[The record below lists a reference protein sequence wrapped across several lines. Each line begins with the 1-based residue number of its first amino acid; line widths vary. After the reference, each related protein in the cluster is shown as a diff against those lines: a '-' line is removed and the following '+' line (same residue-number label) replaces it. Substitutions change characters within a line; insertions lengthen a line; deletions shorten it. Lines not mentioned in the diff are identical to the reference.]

1 METKIEIEDFKGLI
15 GRRHSTFMVIF
26 LLIFFLIGIRALILP
41 PVYRSEATILIKEQE
56 IPQDYVKSTITSYAE
71 ERLQLVSRN
80 IMMPSKLMEIINKF
94 DLYREIQ
101 DSGSGDKLIE
111 KMTGDINLQTIS
123 ADVIDKRTGR
133 EREATIAF
141 SLAYEGKDPVI
152 VQKVAKE
159 LASLYIK
166 EELKTRE
173 SITSSA
179 TSFFQQEAT
188 DLGNE
193 ILNLENRISK
203 FKKAH
208 IGELPE
214 HNQLN
219 LQAIARLEIA
229 IDQVNQKIRTL
240 QKKIVNLNEQIAT
253 VDPISPVVSEVGK
266 MTIDP
271 KVRLKQLRLEYLH
284 IRSRLTEKH
293 PDVKMLAK
301 EIGDLEV
308 QIINSENSDVKVA
321 RLNDER
327 QDQSAI
333 MEGGSGQTLPDVM
346 RLSNE
351 MEIDSNEPEV
361 RLAEEKAEAGIE
373 KAPDNPA
380 YISLKTQIIT
390 AETELH
396 DLLPERKKLES
407 MISEYRKKIEKTPF
421 VEKDYNKLKRDYETA
436 KNKHAEIMNKL
447 MAAQVAQKM
456 EKKQHGERFIIAE
469 SPRLPE
475 IPYKPNRFAIL
486 LIGFTLAMISASGVS
501 LALEMFDSSIKTPSE
516 LNSTSEA
523 PLLAVLPYV
532 ENNWEKR
539 RRRIKLAF
547 EVVVIA
553 LATILVLII
562 AYHPTEPLEALL
574 KGGEQ
579 VFAQTKNLL
588 IHFTDLRGDI

>member
-1 METKIEIEDFKGLI
+1 METKIEIEDFRGFI
-15 GRRHSTFMVIF
+15 GRRRRTFMVIF

-71 ERLQLVSRN
+71 ERLQLVSRH

-101 DSGSGDKLIE
+101 DSGSEDKLIE
-111 KMTGDINLQTIS
+111 RMTGDTSLQTIS
-123 ADVIDKRTGR
+123 ADVIDKRTGK

-159 LASLYIK
+159 LASLYVK
-166 EELKTRE
+166 EDLKTRE
-173 SITSSA
+173 NITSSA

-219 LQAIARLEIA
+219 LQAIARLGIA
-229 IDQVNQKIRTL
+229 IDQVKQKIRTL

-271 KVRLKQLRLEYLH
+271 KVRQKQLRLEYLH

-293 PDVKMLAK
+293 PDVKILAK

-308 QIINSENSDVKVA
+308 QIMNSENSGVKVA

-327 QDQSAI
+327 HDQSAI
-333 MEGGSGQTLPDVM
+333 LEGGSGQTLPDVM
-346 RLSNE
+346 RQSNE
-351 MEIDSNEPEV
+351 MGIASNETEV
-361 RLAEEKAEAGIE
+361 RLAAEKAKAGIE
-373 KAPDNPA
+373 NAPDNPV
-380 YISLKTQIIT
+380 YINLKTQIRI
-390 AETELH
+390 AEVELH

-421 VEKDYNKLKRDYETA
+421 VEKEYNKLKRDYETA
-436 KNKHAEIMNKL
+436 KNKHTEIMNKL

-456 EKKQHGERFIIAE
+456 EKKQHGDRFIIAE

-501 LALEMFDSSIKTPSE
+501 LALEMFNSSIKTPSE

-532 ENNWEKR
+532 ENDWEKR
-539 RRRIKLAF
+539 CRKIKLAF
-547 EVVVIA
+547 EVVAIA

-562 AYHPTEPLEALL
+562 AYHPIQPLEAVL

-579 VFAQTKNLL
+579 FFAQTKNLL
-588 IHFTDLRGDI
+588 THFTDLRGDI